1 MATRRPASVRRSG
14 CCRAASVTGN
24 SNNAAIR
31 RAGMGD
37 LLQGGAL
44 TALRAPGGACF
55 TTVLPVGWEKQ
66 AGGTGTGQPLR
77 LSVPHCPP
85 TPTPAPSPTDL
96 PGPPITPPPRAPYP
110 PP

>member
-1 MATRRPASVRRSG
+1 MATRSPASVRRSG

-44 TALRAPGGACF
+44 TALRAPGAACF
-55 TTVLPVGWEKQ
+55 TSVLAVGGGAGAEGGRGRGAPPGGGRG
-66 AGGTGTGQPLR
+66 AGGGGR
-77 LSVPHCPP
+77 CGASC
-85 TPTPAPSPTDL
+85 A
-96 PGPPITPPPRAPYP
+96 GGRARSGV
-110 PP
+110 